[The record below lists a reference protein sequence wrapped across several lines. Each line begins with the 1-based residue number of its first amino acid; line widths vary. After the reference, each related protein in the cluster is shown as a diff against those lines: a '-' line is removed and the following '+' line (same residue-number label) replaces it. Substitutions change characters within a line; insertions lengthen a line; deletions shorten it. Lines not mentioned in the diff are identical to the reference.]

1 MKQLK
6 KNIEYNFDLEVFL
19 DPFNRLWI
27 EHNDFRIDIQSIGI
41 ERQPY
46 FSAYNKIN
54 NKSECFVCENDDVVL
69 YLLLKY
75 CKDVHKWGEFNNL
88 N

>member
-6 KNIEYNFDLEVFL
+6 KDIEYNFDLEVFL

-27 EHNDFRIDIQSIGI
+27 KHNDYRIDIQKIGI
-41 ERQPY
+41 KKEIY
-46 FSAYNKIN
+46 FGAHNSITNESYN
-54 NKSECFVCENDDVVL
+54 CVCENDDVVL

>member
-1 MKQLK
+1 MKTLK
-6 KNIEYNFDLEVFL
+6 KDIEYNFEVEVFL

-27 EHNDFRIDIQSIGI
+27 EHNDFSINIQRIGI
-41 ERQPY
+41 DRQPY
-46 FSAYNKIN
+46 FSACNKIT
-54 NKSECFVCENDDVVL
+54 NKSYDCVCENDDVVL

-75 CKDVHKWGEFNNL
+75 CKDVHKWCEFNNL

>member
-1 MKQLK
+1 MKTLK
-6 KNIEYNFDLEVFL
+6 KDIEYNFELEVFL

-27 EHNDFRIDIQSIGI
+27 DHNNFRINILRIGI

-46 FSAYNKIN
+46 FSYFHNITN
-54 NKSECFVCENDDVVL
+54 ESYDCVCENDEVVL